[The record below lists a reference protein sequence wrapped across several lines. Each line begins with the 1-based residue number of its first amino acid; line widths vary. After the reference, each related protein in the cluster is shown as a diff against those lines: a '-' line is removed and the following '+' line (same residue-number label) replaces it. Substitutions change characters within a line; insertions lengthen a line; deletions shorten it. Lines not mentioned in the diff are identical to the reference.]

1 MKFMKR
7 ELEHNVDNTE
17 PKKEIGTIDPNFW
30 FNSKKK
36 IYKKSLIF
44 SPDLTF
50 HYFEFKFADAIPNI
64 FDRIFGF
71 FCFGYLY
78 I

>member
-1 MKFMKR
+1 MFSLSFSMAFIFIYFLCTIGHEQMKFMKR

-36 IYKKSLIF
+36 
-44 SPDLTF
+44 
-50 HYFEFKFADAIPNI
+50 
-64 FDRIFGF
+64 
-71 FCFGYLY
+71 Y
-78 I
+78 IKNL